1 MYFHQRLFVIWL
13 LFLTI
18 DIIYADR
25 RTQAKRVT
33 AERGSDLSLSCTF
46 QDEDSDKTIVQW
58 LYQNVTDSNINHRT
72 HKIHW
77 RPLFLN
83 AQSLTPSETRYSI
96 QQKIQQINDTSIAYI
111 TILTLSKVN
120 ESDEGLY
127 ICKSL
132 SPKTIQ
138 MAYQVRVI
146 QSLDINPT
154 EVLISTDEIGQY
166 SIRLNCILTDSHLEE
181 RHHDIHW
188 WHNNKRINTNSN
200 RHTRITKNFTRHS
213 FISTLFY
220 TDEPANI
227 AGIYMCE
234 ADPIRKYI
242 PVELK
247 SNQSS
252 DEQNFLH
259 DCLALKTLC
268 AIPNRDSERDEF
280 IQFCQENDFL
290 QYISEFEFPHRP
302 DVAIQLYTRSSGFSS
317 KIINSTCR
325 TQDLLLI
332 SKIRYCLKHLH
343 EQLTRL
349 YIDSLFWIPKFI
361 TVYRGQRFS
370 MEEFQKLV
378 QCHEKTILTTQY
390 LSTTSVYDIAVAFAG
405 YDIHSNESLK
415 DEVAV
420 IFKIS
425 IRTKN
430 SHLKPFAYIQE
441 YSHIIDEKEMLI
453 SMGTVFSIVDICQ
466 RGENFYE
473 ILLRHDQAE
482 KEIEQKILNKAIETF
497 SNGTTIT
504 IGDFLISANI
514 HSPLDDDFYRQPLT
528 SLLEEYSQ
536 CQSGNIIDSVSD
548 QILLLFTTEKVQ
560 EYQNTIKIKQL
571 STESFKHSST
581 ESSIM
586 SIPICSLG
594 VTHDHLIIWL
604 DQFIGENNVYV
615 DLKETLA
622 DAVDLNI
629 DAPFTGDEIDTLIFN
644 DKIYHPK
651 KVLIAVKTIEEY
663 LDLIHTNQNKRIFL
677 ITSGSL
683 GEQVVPGLLYTYP
696 CLEKIFIFCGSILK
710 HMNWALDF
718 EDNLLMF
725 DFPNDVLGRVVYDI
739 GAWHSPTAIEGQ
751 IAREENLLPRDLLQ
765 HMLNNI

>member
-1 MYFHQRLFVIWL
+1 MTENPFR
-13 LFLTI
+13 
-18 DIIYADR
+18 II
-25 RTQAKRVT
+25 
-33 AERGSDLSLSCTF
+33 
-46 QDEDSDKTIVQW
+46 
-58 LYQNVTDSNINHRT
+58 
-72 HKIHW
+72 
-77 RPLFLN
+77 
-83 AQSLTPSETRYSI
+83 
-96 QQKIQQINDTSIAYI
+96 
-111 TILTLSKVN
+111 
-120 ESDEGLY
+120 
-127 ICKSL
+127 
-132 SPKTIQ
+132 
-138 MAYQVRVI
+138 
-146 QSLDINPT
+146 
-154 EVLISTDEIGQY
+154 
-166 SIRLNCILTDSHLEE
+166 
-181 RHHDIHW
+181 
-188 WHNNKRINTNSN
+188 
-200 RHTRITKNFTRHS
+200 
-213 FISTLFY
+213 
-220 TDEPANI
+220 
-227 AGIYMCE
+227 
-234 ADPIRKYI
+234 
-242 PVELK
+242 EL
-247 SNQSS
+247 
-252 DEQNFLH
+252 DEQNFLR

-332 SKIRYCLKHLH
+332 SKIRYYLKHLH
-343 EQLTRL
+343 EELTRL

-390 LSTTSVYDIAVAFAG
+390 LSTTSIYDIAVAFAG

-504 IGDFLISANI
+504 IGDFLISINI

-536 CQSGNIIDSVSD
+536 CQSGNIINSVSD

-560 EYQNTIKIKQL
+560 EYQNTIKTKQL
-571 STESFKHSST
+571 STKSFKHSST

-651 KVLIAVKTIEEY
+651 KVLIAVKTIEEC

-739 GAWHSPTAIEGQ
+739 GMYYMQQAMIF
-751 IAREENLLPRDLLQ
+751 RDLNE
-765 HMLNNI
+765 H